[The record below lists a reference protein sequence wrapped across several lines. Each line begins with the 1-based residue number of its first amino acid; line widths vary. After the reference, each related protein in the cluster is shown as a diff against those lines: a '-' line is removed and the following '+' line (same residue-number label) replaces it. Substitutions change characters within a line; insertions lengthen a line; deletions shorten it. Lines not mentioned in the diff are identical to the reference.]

1 MKRTVTQRLFI
12 GLVLAVTTVG
22 MVGAVAPTPPKA
34 KNAPGSVA
42 IEAPERM
49 VSYFEDNGVDMA
61 RFRASGEVDQQ
72 TADAMYKV
80 YVAEDSVG
88 DRIHSGRING
98 IALGALAAKY
108 DEVQN
113 PVYLEFGPFY
123 WGNWREKDG
132 LSESDF

>member
-22 MVGAVAPTPPKA
+22 MVGAIGPTPPKA

-49 VSYFEDNGVDMA
+49 VSYFEDNGVDMT
-61 RFRASGEVDQQ
+61 RFRASGKVDQQ

-80 YVAEDSVG
+80 YVAEDGLG

-98 IALGALAAKY
+98 MALWALSVTY
-108 DEVQN
+108 EEVQA
-113 PVYLEFGPFY
+113 PVYLEFGPLY

-132 LSESDF
+132 LSESQN